1 MAIEVLKKRDGKVYK
16 ARCNHCDS
24 ELGYKEEDRFYDEKP
39 CGLDVQE
46 TVKGFLWERIEKQT
60 VMTVQRRMCIICPVC
75 KHKISVEPIDFFP
88 VVAGTYEML
97 HRYR

>member
-24 ELGYKEEDRFYDEKP
+24 ELSYKEEDRFYDEK
-39 CGLDVQE
+39 
-46 TVKGFLWERIEKQT
+46 TVKGFLRDRIGRQT
-60 VMTVQRRMCIICPVC
+60 VMTVHRRMCIICPVC
-75 KHKISVEPIDFFP
+75 KHKISVEPIAIFP

-97 HRYR
+97 RRYR